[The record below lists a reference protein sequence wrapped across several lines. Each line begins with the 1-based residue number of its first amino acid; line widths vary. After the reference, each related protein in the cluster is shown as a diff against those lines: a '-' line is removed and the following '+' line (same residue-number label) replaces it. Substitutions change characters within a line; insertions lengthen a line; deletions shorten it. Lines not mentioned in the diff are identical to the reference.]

1 VVRKTTAAL
10 ALLVGLLVA
19 GPAHAGGGHMAPV
32 QERYDPGQAATLVGY
47 TGDPVLTALPEE
59 PFYAYLRPA
68 GESAG
73 SRLLRSDIYVGELV
87 VEETRHRG
95 YLRFRVSLTFTVP
108 AYLEAGDYDVVYCT
122 DPCTSAWLGDLV
134 GGQLSVGVEPLRRV
148 VRYWAPD
155 EPEIAN
161 LAPDAVLVGP
171 GFSARAADLRSP
183 PAQPA
188 AAHAPATTAPA
199 PAPAPAPAAGTGED
213 EMAWPLPTALV
224 VVAAAGTALV
234 LSRRLRPGR
243 PTTGWGVPG
252 ARSGDAAPAGRG

>member
-1 VVRKTTAAL
+1 
-10 ALLVGLLVA
+10 
-19 GPAHAGGGHMAPV
+19 
-32 QERYDPGQAATLVGY
+32 
-47 TGDPVLTALPEE
+47 
-59 PFYAYLRPA
+59 
-68 GESAG
+68 
-73 SRLLRSDIYVGELV
+73 
-87 VEETRHRG
+87 
-95 YLRFRVSLTFTVP
+95 
-108 AYLEAGDYDVVYCT
+108 VVYCT

-199 PAPAPAPAAGTGED
+199 PALAPAAGTGED